1 MYFLY
6 VSGLWAFFSL
16 EISAWSS
23 MFFYRSSCS
32 ASAMI
37 LDLIPADSLR
47 LNILLMRLPLSGTGP
62 SGRVSDLDLADF
74 VDLVDLQAE
83 LLLFADAR
91 RPLILLLCLTTDD
104 ISSSERPF
112 SLRATLCEL
121 SIPLFWD
128 LKM

>member
-1 MYFLY
+1 
-6 VSGLWAFFSL
+6 
-16 EISAWSS
+16 

-47 LNILLMRLPLSGTGP
+47 LNILFTRLPLSGTCGTWG
-62 SGRVSDLDLADF
+62 SGRDSDLDLVDF

-83 LLLFADAR
+83 LLLFYDAR
-91 RPLILLLCLTTDD
+91 RPLILLLCLITDD
-104 ISSSERPF
+104 CSDITSSNF
-112 SLRATLCEL
+112 SLGATLCEL